1 MSAIVGKRH
10 CRTVHRAIPFANES
24 VQVPHRMTTANADLA
39 ALIRTIPDFPK
50 PGIQF
55 RDITTLLLDAKGFH
69 ASIERL
75 ATSAPVGID
84 LVAGIEAR
92 GFIFSSAAAAHLGK
106 GLVLIR
112 KDGKLPGATIGVDY
126 ALEYGTDRVVMH
138 EDACLPG
145 QKVLLVDDLIATG
158 GTALAAVRL
167 LRQAGAEVIGAS
179 FVIDLP
185 DLGGAKKLRA
195 AGVPVAT
202 LVSFEGD

>member
-1 MSAIVGKRH
+1 
-10 CRTVHRAIPFANES
+10 
-24 VQVPHRMTTANADLA
+24 MTTANADLA

-55 RDITTLLLDAKGFH
+55 RDITTLLLDAKGFQ
-69 ASIERL
+69 ASVEGL
-75 ATSAPVGID
+75 AASAPEDID

-92 GFIFSSAAAAHLGK
+92 GFIFASAIATHLAK

-138 EDACLPG
+138 EDACVPG

-158 GTALAAVRL
+158 GTAFAAVRL
-167 LRQAGAEVIGAS
+167 LRQAGAEVVGAS

-185 DLGGAKKLRA
+185 DLGGADKLRA
-195 AGVPVAT
+195 MGVRVAT